1 MTNPY
6 RLSRSRRNIL
16 KMGTIG
22 SIFLLCGGTLQKA
35 AQSQQGAGLEPFKRL
50 LPIPPTLKPV
60 RSDATTDYYEITLR
74 KQFSEIIPGT
84 RTEIWGYN
92 GIAPGPTIRQRG
104 SINSKER
111 RKSVVRFIN
120 KLGNDDRGKLI
131 PTVVHLHGLSSPPQ
145 YDGYTMDLIPPESFK
160 DYEYLNDHAAGTF
173 WYHDHT
179 MDATARNIEA
189 GLAGFY
195 IVEDELERSL
205 ALPKGDYDIPLIL
218 QTKRFTTAGKIVFN
232 NGTPKDLLGD
242 ISLVNGVPSPR
253 LEVANCKYRFRLL
266 NASATRHYLLAL
278 SRSADRL
285 TEDEVLT
292 IISSDAGFL
301 SKPVSLISPQQ
312 ALPLAIAERYS
323 AIIDFA
329 KYPVGSSVYL
339 HSISQGN
346 LASTVS
352 ESASSQAIMKF
363 KVVRTVVENSRIPDR
378 LCSIEPL
385 KITTKTPRRTFTF
398 ERGKNDRWLINQKEW
413 DIDRIDAN
421 PKPGDTE
428 IWTLINPN
436 KDTFHPVH
444 LHVAEAQ
451 LLDRNGRPPELFE
464 RGWKDV
470 FLLGSEEKLRIAVRF
485 KTGSDRDLV
494 GKFMMHCHQLIHEDR
509 GMMSQFEIGRGGL
522 DPISTAPA
530 QPISKIRPF

>member
-1 MTNPY
+1 MD
-6 RLSRSRRNIL
+6 RSRRRII
-16 KMGTIG
+16 KTGSIG
-22 SIFLLCGGTLQKA
+22 SIFLLCGGTLQRSVK
-35 AQSQQGAGLEPFKRL
+35 SQQILTAPFQRL
-50 LPIPPTLKPV
+50 LPIPPLLKPV

-74 KQFSEIIPGT
+74 KAVREIIPGT
-84 RTEIWGYN
+84 QTEIWGYN
-92 GIAPGPTIRQRG
+92 GISPGPTIRQRG
-104 SINSKER
+104 SVEGKER

-120 KLGNDDRGKLI
+120 QLGNDPQGSPI

-145 YDGYTMDLIPPESFK
+145 YDGYTMDLVSTNTFK
-160 DYEYLNDHAAGTF
+160 DYEYLNDRAAGTF
-173 WYHDHT
+173 WYHDHM

-189 GLAGFY
+189 GLAGLY
-195 IVEDELERSL
+195 IIEDELERSL
-205 ALPKGDYDIPLIL
+205 PLPKGEYDIPLIL
-218 QTKRFTTAGKIVFN
+218 QTKRFTTTGKIVFN

-242 ISLVNGVPSPR
+242 ISLVNGVPSPK
-253 LEVANCKYRFRLL
+253 LEVANRKYRFRLL

-285 TEDEVLT
+285 TDDEPLT
-292 IISSDAGFL
+292 IVSSDAGFL
-301 SKPVSLISPQQ
+301 SKPVRLVSPQR

-323 AIIDFA
+323 VIIDFA

-339 HSISQGN
+339 HAIAQGDFS
-346 LASTVS
+346 STVRENAPS
-352 ESASSQAIMKF
+352 KPIMKF
-363 KVVRTVVENSRIPDR
+363 KVVRTAVDDSSIPDR
-378 LCSIEPL
+378 LRSIEPL
-385 KITTKTPRRTFTF
+385 QITAKTPERTFTF

-428 IWTLINPN
+428 IWTFINPN
-436 KDTFHPVH
+436 QGTLHPIH

-451 LLDRNGRPPELFE
+451 LIDRNGRRPAAFE

-470 FLLGSEEKLRIAVRF
+470 FLLGSEETIRIAVQF
-485 KTGSDRDLV
+485 KTGSGRDLV

-522 DPISTAPA
+522 DPITTAPA
-530 QPISKIRPF
+530 QPISKIRPL